1 MKRLLKHLLP
11 AMLALCMMLSC
22 LTLLVGAAVDDA
34 GRPILS
40 VKLYTP
46 RGTAVDASVV
56 VGELTAGEQSAATAV
71 KKKYSALGAVCLEEA
86 SLRYNCHSYAWV
98 ERDTELTSCWVDSVG
113 AFIQDGSYVRIAEP
127 EVGCIVVYYQT
138 MSIDLVTIHADGSE
152 TSESI
157 IYLRSLSHSGVV
169 TAVPTG
175 SRQLSAITV
184 ESKWG
189 RAGLFRHKGD
199 VCPYVME
206 EDLAERWLS
215 DTQVMRGRDGFSGV
229 EYYRFNADNYR
240 GLLLQDAATQPSVS
254 IRNGLWR
261 DTDGEIRYYV
271 QNEAQF
277 VGLVS
282 DSNGAYYYIDETK
295 KAVRGE
301 SRRVDRFRANRLLPV
316 GTWSFGEDG
325 AMTNAPTLLAGD
337 DMLNGLI
344 RLANGTVQYLQ
355 NGEPTFAGLVRSDA
369 GDYYFIGP
377 SKRALSNI
385 TYTFPTKYTNGLLPA
400 GTYTFDSTGKIA
412 QLPEL
417 LAGDDY
423 RNGLIRM
430 PNGKVQ
436 YFRNGQ
442 PAFAGLL
449 KSNAGDYYFIDPT
462 GQAVRNREYA
472 FSAQYAN
479 GLLPAG
485 TYIFDSTGKIA
496 QLPELLGGE
505 SLVNGLIRLPDNS
518 VQYLKDGVPTFAGL
532 VRSNVGDYYFIG
544 TSKRAVTGVRYT
556 FAASY
561 TNGLLPAGTYTF
573 DGAGKMTQV
582 PVLLAGTD
590 FMNGLVRLPDGK
602 VQYYVD
608 GKNTFAGLV
617 RSDAGDYYFIGPS
630 KRAVTDTTYTFP
642 DTYSNGL
649 LPAGTYT
656 FDGTGRITQLPELLG
671 GTDFMNGL
679 VRLPDG
685 TVQYFVDGTVTAA
698 GLVQSNAGDY
708 YFIDYTLQAVRNRR
722 YAFSRLKANGLL
734 PAGTYT
740 FDGTGRITQL
750 PELLSGQDC
759 LNGLVRMPDG
769 KVQFFEN
776 GVAAAAGL
784 VQSDAGD
791 YYFIGNTKRATMN
804 ATCNISEEETNGLLP
819 AGTYMTDGMGRV
831 IVNTTEAAETETEAV
846 ETETGAAETE
856 QEAAKKNR
864 TAMTRTAAAQSA
876 RCPGAVSY
884 RREGKQYG

>member
-1 MKRLLKHLLP
+1 
-11 AMLALCMMLSC
+11 MLALCMMLSC

-46 RGTAVDASVV
+46 RGTAVDASVT

-86 SLRYNCHSYAWV
+86 SLRYNCHSHAWV

-113 AFIQDGSYVRIAEP
+113 AFIRDGSYVRIAEP
-127 EVGCIVVYYQT
+127 EVGCIVVYYKT
-138 MSIDLVTIHADGSE
+138 MAIDLVTIHADGSE

-175 SRQLSAITV
+175 SRQLSDITV

-261 DTDGEIRYYV
+261 DRDGEIRYYV

-295 KAVRGE
+295 KAIRGE

-430 PNGKVQ
+430 PDGKVQ

-485 TYIFDSTGKIA
+485 TY
-496 QLPELLGGE
+496 
-505 SLVNGLIRLPDNS
+505 
-518 VQYLKDGVPTFAGL
+518 
-532 VRSNVGDYYFIG
+532 
-544 TSKRAVTGVRYT
+544 
-556 FAASY
+556 
-561 TNGLLPAGTYTF
+561 
-573 DGAGKMTQV
+573 
-582 PVLLAGTD
+582 
-590 FMNGLVRLPDGK
+590 
-602 VQYYVD
+602 
-608 GKNTFAGLV
+608 
-617 RSDAGDYYFIGPS
+617 
-630 KRAVTDTTYTFP
+630 
-642 DTYSNGL
+642 
-649 LPAGTYT
+649 T
-656 FDGTGRITQLPELLG
+656 FDGTGRITKLPELLG

-685 TVQYFVDGTVTAA
+685 TVQYFVDGTATAA

-722 YAFSRLKANGLL
+722 YAFSRLKASGLL

-831 IVNTTEAAETETEAV
+831 IVNTTGAVETETETV

-856 QEAAKKNR
+856 QEAA
-864 TAMTRTAAAQSA
+864 
-876 RCPGAVSY
+876 
-884 RREGKQYG
+884 

>member
-46 RGTAVDASVV
+46 RGTAVDASVT

-86 SLRYNCHSYAWV
+86 SLRYNCHSHAWV

-113 AFIQDGSYVRIAEP
+113 AFIRDGSYVRIAEP
-127 EVGCIVVYYQT
+127 EVGCIVVYYKT
-138 MSIDLVTIHADGSE
+138 MAIDLVTIHADGSE

-175 SRQLSAITV
+175 SRQLSDITV

-423 RNGLIRM
+423 RNGLVRM
-430 PNGKVQ
+430 PDGKVQ

-462 GQAVRNREYA
+462 DRQSGTGSMPSRRSMPTDCCPPEPISLTARARSHNCRSC
-472 FSAQYAN
+472 SAGRAW
-479 GLLPAG
+479 
-485 TYIFDSTGKIA
+485 STGWSA
-496 QLPELLGGE
+496 C
-505 SLVNGLIRLPDNS
+505 R
-518 VQYLKDGVPTFAGL
+518 
-532 VRSNVGDYYFIG
+532 
-544 TSKRAVTGVRYT
+544 
-556 FAASY
+556 
-561 TNGLLPAGTYTF
+561 
-573 DGAGKMTQV
+573 
-582 PVLLAGTD
+582 
-590 FMNGLVRLPDGK
+590 
-602 VQYYVD
+602 
-608 GKNTFAGLV
+608 
-617 RSDAGDYYFIGPS
+617 
-630 KRAVTDTTYTFP
+630 TTACST
-642 DTYSNGL
+642 
-649 LPAGTYT
+649 
-656 FDGTGRITQLPELLG
+656 
-671 GTDFMNGL
+671 
-679 VRLPDG
+679 
-685 TVQYFVDGTVTAA
+685 
-698 GLVQSNAGDY
+698 
-708 YFIDYTLQAVRNRR
+708 
-722 YAFSRLKANGLL
+722 
-734 PAGTYT
+734 
-740 FDGTGRITQL
+740 
-750 PELLSGQDC
+750 
-759 LNGLVRMPDG
+759 
-769 KVQFFEN
+769 
-776 GVAAAAGL
+776 
-784 VQSDAGD
+784 
-791 YYFIGNTKRATMN
+791 
-804 ATCNISEEETNGLLP
+804 
-819 AGTYMTDGMGRV
+819 
-831 IVNTTEAAETETEAV
+831 
-846 ETETGAAETE
+846 
-856 QEAAKKNR
+856 
-864 TAMTRTAAAQSA
+864 
-876 RCPGAVSY
+876 
-884 RREGKQYG
+884 

>member
-1 MKRLLKHLLP
+1 
-11 AMLALCMMLSC
+11 MLALCMMLSC

-46 RGTAVDASVV
+46 RGTAVDASVT

-86 SLRYNCHSYAWV
+86 SLRYNCHSHAWV
-98 ERDTELTSCWVDSVG
+98 ERDTELTTGWVDSVG

-127 EVGCIVVYYQT
+127 EVGCIVVYYKT

-175 SRQLSAITV
+175 SRQLPDITV

-189 RAGLFRHKGD
+189 KAGLFRHKGD

-430 PNGKVQ
+430 PDGKVQ

-685 TVQYFVDGTVTAA
+685 TVQYFVDGTATAA

-784 VQSDAGD
+784 VRSDAGD

-831 IVNTTEAAETETEAV
+831 IVNTT
-846 ETETGAAETE
+846 GAAETE
-856 QEAAKKNR
+856 QEAA
-864 TAMTRTAAAQSA
+864 
-876 RCPGAVSY
+876 
-884 RREGKQYG
+884 

>member
-1 MKRLLKHLLP
+1 
-11 AMLALCMMLSC
+11 MLALCMMLSC

-46 RGTAVDASVV
+46 RGTAVDASVT

-175 SRQLSAITV
+175 SRQLSDITV

-261 DTDGEIRYYV
+261 DRDGEIRYYV

-282 DSNGAYYYIDETK
+282 DSNGAYYYIGETK

-442 PAFAGLL
+442 PTFAGLL

-573 DGAGKMTQV
+573 DGAGKMTQM

-671 GTDFMNGL
+671 GTDFTNGL

-685 TVQYFVDGTVTAA
+685 KVQYFVDGTATAA

-831 IVNTTEAAETETEAV
+831 IVNTTGAV
-846 ETETGAAETE
+846 ETETEAAETE
-856 QEAAKKNR
+856 QEAA
-864 TAMTRTAAAQSA
+864 
-876 RCPGAVSY
+876 
-884 RREGKQYG
+884 

>member
-1 MKRLLKHLLP
+1 
-11 AMLALCMMLSC
+11 MLALCMMLSC

-46 RGTAVDASVV
+46 RGTAVDASVT

-86 SLRYNCHSYAWV
+86 SLRYNCHSHAWV
-98 ERDTELTSCWVDSVG
+98 ERDTELTTGWVDSVG

-127 EVGCIVVYYQT
+127 EVGCIVVYYKT

-175 SRQLSAITV
+175 SRQLPDITV

-430 PNGKVQ
+430 PDGKVQ

-685 TVQYFVDGTVTAA
+685 TVQYFVDGTATAA

-831 IVNTTEAAETETEAV
+831 IVNTTEAVETETETV

-856 QEAAKKNR
+856 QEAA
-864 TAMTRTAAAQSA
+864 
-876 RCPGAVSY
+876 
-884 RREGKQYG
+884 

>member
-46 RGTAVDASVV
+46 RGTAVDASVT

-127 EVGCIVVYYQT
+127 EVGCIVVYYKT

-157 IYLRSLSHSGVV
+157 IYLRSQSHSGVV

-175 SRQLSAITV
+175 SKQLSDITV

-206 EDLAERWLS
+206 EDLAESWLS

-423 RNGLIRM
+423 RNGLVRM
-430 PNGKVQ
+430 PDGKVQ

-679 VRLPDG
+679 VCLPDG
-685 TVQYFVDGTVTAA
+685 TVQYFVDGTATAA

-831 IVNTTEAAETETEAV
+831 IVNSTEAV

-856 QEAAKKNR
+856 QEAA
-864 TAMTRTAAAQSA
+864 
-876 RCPGAVSY
+876 
-884 RREGKQYG
+884 

>member
-22 LTLLVGAAVDDA
+22 LTLLVGAAVDNA

-46 RGTAVDASVV
+46 RGTAVDASVM

-71 KKKYSALGAVCLEEA
+71 KKKYSALGAVCMEEA

-98 ERDTELTSCWVDSVG
+98 ERDTELTTGWVDSVG
-113 AFIQDGSYVRIAEP
+113 AFIRDGSYVRIAEP
-127 EVGCIVVYYQT
+127 EVGCIVVYYKT

-157 IYLRSLSHSGVV
+157 LYLRSLSHSGVV

-175 SRQLSAITV
+175 SRQLSDITV

-485 TYIFDSTGKIA
+485 TY
-496 QLPELLGGE
+496 
-505 SLVNGLIRLPDNS
+505 
-518 VQYLKDGVPTFAGL
+518 
-532 VRSNVGDYYFIG
+532 
-544 TSKRAVTGVRYT
+544 
-556 FAASY
+556 
-561 TNGLLPAGTYTF
+561 
-573 DGAGKMTQV
+573 
-582 PVLLAGTD
+582 
-590 FMNGLVRLPDGK
+590 
-602 VQYYVD
+602 
-608 GKNTFAGLV
+608 
-617 RSDAGDYYFIGPS
+617 
-630 KRAVTDTTYTFP
+630 
-642 DTYSNGL
+642 
-649 LPAGTYT
+649 T

-685 TVQYFVDGTVTAA
+685 TVQYFVDGTATAA

-831 IVNTTEAAETETEAV
+831 IVNSTEAV
-846 ETETGAAETE
+846 ETETETVEPETGAAETE
-856 QEAAKKNR
+856 QEAA
-864 TAMTRTAAAQSA
+864 
-876 RCPGAVSY
+876 
-884 RREGKQYG
+884 

>member
-1 MKRLLKHLLP
+1 
-11 AMLALCMMLSC
+11 MLALCMMLSC

-46 RGTAVDASVV
+46 RGTAVDASVTI
-56 VGELTAGEQSAATAV
+56 GELTAGEQSAATAV

-152 TSESI
+152 TSESM

-175 SRQLSAITV
+175 SRQLSDITV

-423 RNGLIRM
+423 RNGLVRM

-449 KSNAGDYYFIDPT
+449 QSNAGDYYFIDPT

-685 TVQYFVDGTVTAA
+685 TVQYFVDGTATAA

-831 IVNTTEAAETETEAV
+831 IVNSTEAVETETETV

-856 QEAAKKNR
+856 QEAA
-864 TAMTRTAAAQSA
+864 
-876 RCPGAVSY
+876 
-884 RREGKQYG
+884 

>member
-46 RGTAVDASVV
+46 RGTAVDASVT

-71 KKKYSALGAVCLEEA
+71 KKKYSALGAVCMEEA

-175 SRQLSAITV
+175 SRQLSDITV

-261 DTDGEIRYYV
+261 DRDGEIRYYV

-430 PNGKVQ
+430 PDGKVQ

-685 TVQYFVDGTVTAA
+685 TVQYFVDGTATAA

-819 AGTYMTDGMGRV
+819 AGTYMTDRMGRV
-831 IVNTTEAAETETEAV
+831 IVNTTGAV

-856 QEAAKKNR
+856 QEAA
-864 TAMTRTAAAQSA
+864 
-876 RCPGAVSY
+876 
-884 RREGKQYG
+884 

>member
-46 RGTAVDASVV
+46 RGTAVDASVT

-175 SRQLSAITV
+175 SRQLSDITV

-532 VRSNVGDYYFIG
+532 VRSKVGDYYFIG

-685 TVQYFVDGTVTAA
+685 TVQYFVDGTATAA

-831 IVNTTEAAETETEAV
+831 IVNSTEAVETETETV

-856 QEAAKKNR
+856 QEAA
-864 TAMTRTAAAQSA
+864 
-876 RCPGAVSY
+876 
-884 RREGKQYG
+884 

>member
-46 RGTAVDASVV
+46 RGTAVDAFVT

-86 SLRYNCHSYAWV
+86 SLRYNCHSHAWV
-98 ERDTELTSCWVDSVG
+98 ERDTELTTGWVDSVG

-127 EVGCIVVYYQT
+127 EVGCIVVYYKT

-175 SRQLSAITV
+175 SRQLPDITV

-301 SRRVDRFRANRLLPV
+301 SRRVDRFRANRLLSV

-430 PNGKVQ
+430 PDGKVQ

-685 TVQYFVDGTVTAA
+685 TVQYFVDGTATAA

-831 IVNTTEAAETETEAV
+831 IVNTT
-846 ETETGAAETE
+846 GAAETE
-856 QEAAKKNR
+856 QEAA
-864 TAMTRTAAAQSA
+864 
-876 RCPGAVSY
+876 
-884 RREGKQYG
+884 

>member
-1 MKRLLKHLLP
+1 
-11 AMLALCMMLSC
+11 MLALCMMLSC

-46 RGTAVDASVV
+46 RGTAVDASVT

-86 SLRYNCHSYAWV
+86 SLRYNCHSHAWV
-98 ERDTELTSCWVDSVG
+98 ERDTELTTGWVDSVG

-127 EVGCIVVYYQT
+127 EVGCIVVYYKT

-175 SRQLSAITV
+175 SRQLPDITV

-261 DTDGEIRYYV
+261 DRDGEIRYYV

-430 PNGKVQ
+430 PDGKVQ

-685 TVQYFVDGTVTAA
+685 TVQYFVDGTATAA

-722 YAFSRLKANGLL
+722 YAFSRLKTNGLL

-831 IVNTTEAAETETEAV
+831 IVNTTEAVETETETV

-856 QEAAKKNR
+856 QEAA
-864 TAMTRTAAAQSA
+864 
-876 RCPGAVSY
+876 
-884 RREGKQYG
+884 

>member
-46 RGTAVDASVV
+46 RGTAVDASVT

-175 SRQLSAITV
+175 SRQLSDITV

-240 GLLLQDAATQPSVS
+240 GLLLQDAATRPSVS

-261 DTDGEIRYYV
+261 DRDGEIRYYV

-417 LAGDDY
+417 PHPDAERQGAVFPERTAGICRSFEEQCGRLLLY
-423 RNGLIRM
+423 RPHR
-430 PNGKVQ
+430 
-436 YFRNGQ
+436 
-442 PAFAGLL
+442 
-449 KSNAGDYYFIDPT
+449 T
-462 GQAVRNREYA
+462 G
-472 FSAQYAN
+472 S
-479 GLLPAG
+479 
-485 TYIFDSTGKIA
+485 
-496 QLPELLGGE
+496 PEQGVCLLG
-505 SLVNGLIRLPDNS
+505 
-518 VQYLKDGVPTFAGL
+518 
-532 VRSNVGDYYFIG
+532 
-544 TSKRAVTGVRYT
+544 AVC
-556 FAASY
+556 
-561 TNGLLPAGTYTF
+561 
-573 DGAGKMTQV
+573 Q
-582 PVLLAGTD
+582 
-590 FMNGLVRLPDGK
+590 
-602 VQYYVD
+602 
-608 GKNTFAGLV
+608 
-617 RSDAGDYYFIGPS
+617 
-630 KRAVTDTTYTFP
+630 
-642 DTYSNGL
+642 
-649 LPAGTYT
+649 
-656 FDGTGRITQLPELLG
+656 
-671 GTDFMNGL
+671 
-679 VRLPDG
+679 
-685 TVQYFVDGTVTAA
+685 
-698 GLVQSNAGDY
+698 
-708 YFIDYTLQAVRNRR
+708 
-722 YAFSRLKANGLL
+722 
-734 PAGTYT
+734 
-740 FDGTGRITQL
+740 
-750 PELLSGQDC
+750 
-759 LNGLVRMPDG
+759 
-769 KVQFFEN
+769 
-776 GVAAAAGL
+776 
-784 VQSDAGD
+784 
-791 YYFIGNTKRATMN
+791 
-804 ATCNISEEETNGLLP
+804 
-819 AGTYMTDGMGRV
+819 
-831 IVNTTEAAETETEAV
+831 
-846 ETETGAAETE
+846 
-856 QEAAKKNR
+856 
-864 TAMTRTAAAQSA
+864 RTAA
-876 RCPGAVSY
+876 
-884 RREGKQYG
+884 RRNLYL

>member
-46 RGTAVDASVV
+46 RGTAVDASVT

-86 SLRYNCHSYAWV
+86 SLRYNCHSHAWV
-98 ERDTELTSCWVDSVG
+98 ERDTELTTGWVDSVG

-127 EVGCIVVYYQT
+127 EVGCIVVYYKT

-175 SRQLSAITV
+175 SRQLPDITV

-206 EDLAERWLS
+206 EDLAERWLN

-423 RNGLIRM
+423 RNGLVRM
-430 PNGKVQ
+430 PDGKVQ

-685 TVQYFVDGTVTAA
+685 TVQYFVDGTATAA

-784 VQSDAGD
+784 VRSDAGD

-831 IVNTTEAAETETEAV
+831 IVNTTEAVETETETV

-856 QEAAKKNR
+856 QEAA
-864 TAMTRTAAAQSA
+864 
-876 RCPGAVSY
+876 
-884 RREGKQYG
+884 

>member
-46 RGTAVDASVV
+46 RGTAVDASVT

-71 KKKYSALGAVCLEEA
+71 KKKYSTLGAVCLEEA

-98 ERDTELTSCWVDSVG
+98 EQDTKLTTGWVDSVG
-113 AFIQDGSYVRIAEP
+113 AFIRDGSYVRIAEP
-127 EVGCIVVYYQT
+127 EVGCIVVYYKT

-157 IYLRSLSHSGVV
+157 IYLRSQSHSGVV

-175 SRQLSAITV
+175 SRQLSDITV

-206 EDLAERWLS
+206 EDLAESWLS

-400 GTYTFDSTGKIA
+400 GTYTFDSAGKIA

-430 PNGKVQ
+430 PDGKVQ

-685 TVQYFVDGTVTAA
+685 TVQYFVDGTATAA

-750 PELLSGQDC
+750 PELLRGQDC

-831 IVNTTEAAETETEAV
+831 IVNTTGAV
-846 ETETGAAETE
+846 ETETEAAETE
-856 QEAAKKNR
+856 QEAA
-864 TAMTRTAAAQSA
+864 
-876 RCPGAVSY
+876 
-884 RREGKQYG
+884 

>member
-46 RGTAVDASVV
+46 RGTAVDASVT

-71 KKKYSALGAVCLEEA
+71 KKKYSALGAVCMEEA

-175 SRQLSAITV
+175 SRQLSDITV

-671 GTDFMNGL
+671 GTDFTNGL

-685 TVQYFVDGTVTAA
+685 TVQYFVGGTATAA

-831 IVNTTEAAETETEAV
+831 IVNTTEVV

-856 QEAAKKNR
+856 QEAA
-864 TAMTRTAAAQSA
+864 
-876 RCPGAVSY
+876 
-884 RREGKQYG
+884 

>member
-46 RGTAVDASVV
+46 RGTAVDASVT

-175 SRQLSAITV
+175 SRQLSDITV

-261 DTDGEIRYYV
+261 DRDGEIRYYV

-423 RNGLIRM
+423 RNGLVRM
-430 PNGKVQ
+430 PDGKVQ

-442 PAFAGLL
+442 PTFAGLL

-472 FSAQYAN
+472 FSVQYAN

-685 TVQYFVDGTVTAA
+685 TVQYFVDGTATAA

-831 IVNTTEAAETETEAV
+831 IVNSTEAVETETETV

-856 QEAAKKNR
+856 QEAA
-864 TAMTRTAAAQSA
+864 
-876 RCPGAVSY
+876 
-884 RREGKQYG
+884 

>member
-46 RGTAVDASVV
+46 RGTAVDASVT

-175 SRQLSAITV
+175 SRQLSDITV

-261 DTDGEIRYYV
+261 DRDGEIRYYV

-671 GTDFMNGL
+671 GTDFTNGL

-685 TVQYFVDGTVTAA
+685 KVQYFVDGTATAA

-831 IVNTTEAAETETEAV
+831 IVNTTEVV

-856 QEAAKKNR
+856 QEAA
-864 TAMTRTAAAQSA
+864 
-876 RCPGAVSY
+876 
-884 RREGKQYG
+884 

>member
-1 MKRLLKHLLP
+1 
-11 AMLALCMMLSC
+11 MLALCMMLSC

-46 RGTAVDASVV
+46 RGTAVDASVT

-175 SRQLSAITV
+175 SRQLSDITV

-325 AMTNAPTLLAGD
+325 AMTNAPALLAGD

-400 GTYTFDSTGKIA
+400 GTYT
-412 QLPEL
+412 
-417 LAGDDY
+417 
-423 RNGLIRM
+423 
-430 PNGKVQ
+430 
-436 YFRNGQ
+436 
-442 PAFAGLL
+442 
-449 KSNAGDYYFIDPT
+449 
-462 GQAVRNREYA
+462 
-472 FSAQYAN
+472 
-479 GLLPAG
+479 
-485 TYIFDSTGKIA
+485 FDSTGKIA

-685 TVQYFVDGTVTAA
+685 TVQYFVDGTATAA

-831 IVNTTEAAETETEAV
+831 IVNTTETV

-856 QEAAKKNR
+856 QEAA
-864 TAMTRTAAAQSA
+864 
-876 RCPGAVSY
+876 
-884 RREGKQYG
+884 

>member
-46 RGTAVDASVV
+46 RGTAVDASVT

-175 SRQLSAITV
+175 SRQLSDITV

-295 KAVRGE
+295 KAVRRE

-430 PNGKVQ
+430 PDGKVQ

-685 TVQYFVDGTVTAA
+685 KVQYFVDGTATAA

-831 IVNTTEAAETETEAV
+831 IVNTTGAV

-856 QEAAKKNR
+856 QEAA
-864 TAMTRTAAAQSA
+864 
-876 RCPGAVSY
+876 
-884 RREGKQYG
+884 

>member
-46 RGTAVDASVV
+46 RGTAVDASVT

-98 ERDTELTSCWVDSVG
+98 ERDTELTTGWVDSVG

-127 EVGCIVVYYQT
+127 EVGCIVVYYKT

-175 SRQLSAITV
+175 SRQLSDITV

-206 EDLAERWLS
+206 EDLAESWLS

-325 AMTNAPTLLAGD
+325 TMTNAPTLLAGD

-400 GTYTFDSTGKIA
+400 GTYTFDSAGKIA

-423 RNGLIRM
+423 RNGLVRM
-430 PNGKVQ
+430 PDGKVQ

-685 TVQYFVDGTVTAA
+685 TVQYFVDGTATAA

-831 IVNTTEAAETETEAV
+831 IVNS
-846 ETETGAAETE
+846 TGAAETE
-856 QEAAKKNR
+856 QEAA
-864 TAMTRTAAAQSA
+864 
-876 RCPGAVSY
+876 
-884 RREGKQYG
+884 

>member
-46 RGTAVDASVV
+46 RGTAVDASVT

-71 KKKYSALGAVCLEEA
+71 KKKYSALGAVCMEEA

-127 EVGCIVVYYQT
+127 EVGCIVVYYKT

-175 SRQLSAITV
+175 SRQLSDITV

-301 SRRVDRFRANRLLPV
+301 LRRVDRFRANRLLPV

-449 KSNAGDYYFIDPT
+449 QSNAGDYYFIDPT

-685 TVQYFVDGTVTAA
+685 TVQYFVDGTATAA
-698 GLVQSNAGDY
+698 GLVRSNAGDY

-750 PELLSGQDC
+750 PELLRGQDC

-831 IVNTTEAAETETEAV
+831 IVNSTEAVETETETV

-856 QEAAKKNR
+856 QEAA
-864 TAMTRTAAAQSA
+864 
-876 RCPGAVSY
+876 
-884 RREGKQYG
+884 

>member
-46 RGTAVDASVV
+46 RGTAVDASVT

-175 SRQLSAITV
+175 SRQLSDITV

-189 RAGLFRHKGD
+189 RAGLFRHRGD

-261 DTDGEIRYYV
+261 DRDGEIRYYV

-573 DGAGKMTQV
+573 DGAGKMTQM

-590 FMNGLVRLPDGK
+590 FMNGLVLLPDGK

-685 TVQYFVDGTVTAA
+685 TVQYFVDGTATAA

-831 IVNTTEAAETETEAV
+831 IVNTTETV

-856 QEAAKKNR
+856 QEAA
-864 TAMTRTAAAQSA
+864 
-876 RCPGAVSY
+876 
-884 RREGKQYG
+884 

>member
-46 RGTAVDASVV
+46 RGTAVDASVT

-169 TAVPTG
+169 TAVPAG

-261 DTDGEIRYYV
+261 DRDGEIRYYV

-685 TVQYFVDGTVTAA
+685 TVQYFVDGTATAA

-750 PELLSGQDC
+750 PELLRGQDC

-831 IVNTTEAAETETEAV
+831 IVNTTEAV

-856 QEAAKKNR
+856 QEAA
-864 TAMTRTAAAQSA
+864 
-876 RCPGAVSY
+876 
-884 RREGKQYG
+884 

>member
-1 MKRLLKHLLP
+1 
-11 AMLALCMMLSC
+11 MLALCMMLSC

-46 RGTAVDASVV
+46 RGTAVDASVM

-71 KKKYSALGAVCLEEA
+71 KKKYSALGAVCMEEA

-98 ERDTELTSCWVDSVG
+98 ERDTELTTGWVDSVG
-113 AFIQDGSYVRIAEP
+113 AFIRDGSYVRIAEP
-127 EVGCIVVYYQT
+127 EVGCIVVYYKT

-175 SRQLSAITV
+175 SRQLSDITV

-206 EDLAERWLS
+206 EDLAESWLS

-423 RNGLIRM
+423 RNGLVRM
-430 PNGKVQ
+430 PDGKVQ

-685 TVQYFVDGTVTAA
+685 TVQYFVDGTATAA

-819 AGTYMTDGMGRV
+819 AGTYMTDGMGKV
-831 IVNTTEAAETETEAV
+831 IVNSTEAAETETETV
-846 ETETGAAETE
+846 EPETGAAETE
-856 QEAAKKNR
+856 QEAA
-864 TAMTRTAAAQSA
+864 
-876 RCPGAVSY
+876 
-884 RREGKQYG
+884 

>member
-46 RGTAVDASVV
+46 RGTAVDASVT

-261 DTDGEIRYYV
+261 DRDGEIRYYV

-316 GTWSFGEDG
+316 GTWSFGENG

-685 TVQYFVDGTVTAA
+685 TVQYFVDGTATAA

-831 IVNTTEAAETETEAV
+831 IVNTTEAV

-856 QEAAKKNR
+856 QEAA
-864 TAMTRTAAAQSA
+864 
-876 RCPGAVSY
+876 
-884 RREGKQYG
+884 

>member
-1 MKRLLKHLLP
+1 
-11 AMLALCMMLSC
+11 MLALCMMLSC

-46 RGTAVDASVV
+46 RGTAVDASVT

-86 SLRYNCHSYAWV
+86 SLRYNCHSHAWV
-98 ERDTELTSCWVDSVG
+98 ERDTELTTGWVDSVG

-127 EVGCIVVYYQT
+127 EVGCIVVYYKT

-175 SRQLSAITV
+175 SRQLPDITV

-430 PNGKVQ
+430 PDGKVQ

-685 TVQYFVDGTVTAA
+685 TVQYFVDGTATAA

-784 VQSDAGD
+784 VRSDAGD

-831 IVNTTEAAETETEAV
+831 IVNTT
-846 ETETGAAETE
+846 GAAETE
-856 QEAAKKNR
+856 QEAA
-864 TAMTRTAAAQSA
+864 
-876 RCPGAVSY
+876 
-884 RREGKQYG
+884 

>member
-46 RGTAVDASVV
+46 RGTAVDASVT

-175 SRQLSAITV
+175 SRQLSDITV

-261 DTDGEIRYYV
+261 DRDGEIRYYV

-573 DGAGKMTQV
+573 DGAGKMTQM

-685 TVQYFVDGTVTAA
+685 TAQYFVDGTATAA

-831 IVNTTEAAETETEAV
+831 IVNTTGAV

-856 QEAAKKNR
+856 QKAA
-864 TAMTRTAAAQSA
+864 
-876 RCPGAVSY
+876 
-884 RREGKQYG
+884 

>member
-46 RGTAVDASVV
+46 RGTAVDASVT

-86 SLRYNCHSYAWV
+86 SLRYNCHSHAWV
-98 ERDTELTSCWVDSVG
+98 ERDTELTTGWVDSVG

-175 SRQLSAITV
+175 SRQLSDITV

-430 PNGKVQ
+430 PDGKVQ

-685 TVQYFVDGTVTAA
+685 TVQYFVDGTATAA

-784 VQSDAGD
+784 VRSDAGD

-831 IVNTTEAAETETEAV
+831 IVNTT
-846 ETETGAAETE
+846 GAAETE
-856 QEAAKKNR
+856 QEAA
-864 TAMTRTAAAQSA
+864 
-876 RCPGAVSY
+876 
-884 RREGKQYG
+884 

>member
-46 RGTAVDASVV
+46 RGTAVDASVA

-86 SLRYNCHSYAWV
+86 SLRYNCHSHAWV
-98 ERDTELTSCWVDSVG
+98 ERDTELTTGWVDSVG

-127 EVGCIVVYYQT
+127 EVGCIVVYYKT

-175 SRQLSAITV
+175 SRQLPDITV

-423 RNGLIRM
+423 RNGLVRM
-430 PNGKVQ
+430 PDGKVQ

-685 TVQYFVDGTVTAA
+685 TVQYFVDGTATAA

-831 IVNTTEAAETETEAV
+831 IVNTTEVV

-856 QEAAKKNR
+856 QEAA
-864 TAMTRTAAAQSA
+864 
-876 RCPGAVSY
+876 
-884 RREGKQYG
+884 

>member
-46 RGTAVDASVV
+46 RGTAVDASVTI
-56 VGELTAGEQSAATAV
+56 GELTAGEQSAATAV

-175 SRQLSAITV
+175 SRQLSDITV

-423 RNGLIRM
+423 RNGLVRM

-449 KSNAGDYYFIDPT
+449 QSNAGDYYFIDPT

-685 TVQYFVDGTVTAA
+685 TVQYFVDGTATAA

-831 IVNTTEAAETETEAV
+831 IVNSTEAVETETETV

-856 QEAAKKNR
+856 QEAA
-864 TAMTRTAAAQSA
+864 
-876 RCPGAVSY
+876 
-884 RREGKQYG
+884 

>member
-46 RGTAVDASVV
+46 RGTAVDASVT

-152 TSESI
+152 TSDSI

-175 SRQLSAITV
+175 SRQLSDITV

-685 TVQYFVDGTVTAA
+685 TVQYFVDGTATAA

-831 IVNTTEAAETETEAV
+831 IVNSTEAV
-846 ETETGAAETE
+846 ETETETVEPETGVAETE
-856 QEAAKKNR
+856 QEAA
-864 TAMTRTAAAQSA
+864 
-876 RCPGAVSY
+876 
-884 RREGKQYG
+884 

>member
-46 RGTAVDASVV
+46 RGTAVDASVT

-98 ERDTELTSCWVDSVG
+98 EQDTELTSGWVDSVG
-113 AFIQDGSYVRIAEP
+113 AFIRDGSYVRIAEP
-127 EVGCIVVYYQT
+127 EVGCIVVYYKT

-157 IYLRSLSHSGVV
+157 IYLRSQSHSGVV

-175 SRQLSAITV
+175 SRQLSDITV

-206 EDLAERWLS
+206 EDLAESWLS

-261 DTDGEIRYYV
+261 DMDGEIRYYV

-316 GTWSFGEDG
+316 GTWFFGEDG

-355 NGEPTFAGLVRSDA
+355 NGKPTFAGLVRSDA

-423 RNGLIRM
+423 RNGLVRM
-430 PNGKVQ
+430 PDGKVQ

-642 DTYSNGL
+642 DAYSNGL

-685 TVQYFVDGTVTAA
+685 TVQYFVDGTATAA

-750 PELLSGQDC
+750 PELLRGQDC

-831 IVNTTEAAETETEAV
+831 IVNSTGAVETETETV

-856 QEAAKKNR
+856 QEAA
-864 TAMTRTAAAQSA
+864 
-876 RCPGAVSY
+876 
-884 RREGKQYG
+884 

>member
-46 RGTAVDASVV
+46 RGTAVDASVT

-175 SRQLSAITV
+175 SRQLSDITV

-685 TVQYFVDGTVTAA
+685 TVQYFVDGTATAA

-831 IVNTTEAAETETEAV
+831 IVNTTEAVETETETV
-846 ETETGAAETE
+846 ETE
-856 QEAAKKNR
+856 QEAA
-864 TAMTRTAAAQSA
+864 
-876 RCPGAVSY
+876 
-884 RREGKQYG
+884 

>member
-46 RGTAVDASVV
+46 RGTAVDASVT

-86 SLRYNCHSYAWV
+86 SLRYNCHSHAWV
-98 ERDTELTSCWVDSVG
+98 ERDTELTTGWVDSVG

-127 EVGCIVVYYQT
+127 EVGCIVVYYKT

-175 SRQLSAITV
+175 SRQLPDITV

-337 DMLNGLI
+337 DMI

-430 PNGKVQ
+430 PDGKVQ

-518 VQYLKDGVPTFAGL
+518 VQYLKDGTA
-532 VRSNVGDYYFIG
+532 
-544 TSKRAVTGVRYT
+544 
-556 FAASY
+556 
-561 TNGLLPAGTYTF
+561 
-573 DGAGKMTQV
+573 
-582 PVLLAGTD
+582 
-590 FMNGLVRLPDGK
+590 
-602 VQYYVD
+602 
-608 GKNTFAGLV
+608 
-617 RSDAGDYYFIGPS
+617 
-630 KRAVTDTTYTFP
+630 
-642 DTYSNGL
+642 
-649 LPAGTYT
+649 
-656 FDGTGRITQLPELLG
+656 
-671 GTDFMNGL
+671 
-679 VRLPDG
+679 
-685 TVQYFVDGTVTAA
+685 TAA

-784 VQSDAGD
+784 VRSDAGD

-831 IVNTTEAAETETEAV
+831 IVNTTEAVETETETV

-856 QEAAKKNR
+856 QEAA
-864 TAMTRTAAAQSA
+864 
-876 RCPGAVSY
+876 
-884 RREGKQYG
+884 

>member
-46 RGTAVDASVV
+46 RGTAVDASVT

-152 TSESI
+152 TSDSI

-175 SRQLSAITV
+175 SRQLSDITV

-261 DTDGEIRYYV
+261 DRDGEIRYYV

-472 FSAQYAN
+472 FSAQYVN

-685 TVQYFVDGTVTAA
+685 TVQYFVDGTATAA

-750 PELLSGQDC
+750 PELLRGQDC

-769 KVQFFEN
+769 KVQFFKN

-831 IVNTTEAAETETEAV
+831 IVNTTEAV

-856 QEAAKKNR
+856 QEAA
-864 TAMTRTAAAQSA
+864 
-876 RCPGAVSY
+876 
-884 RREGKQYG
+884 

>member
-46 RGTAVDASVV
+46 RGTAVDASVT

-175 SRQLSAITV
+175 SRQLSDITV

-261 DTDGEIRYYV
+261 DRDGEIRYYV

-423 RNGLIRM
+423 RNGLVRM
-430 PNGKVQ
+430 PDGKVQ

-442 PAFAGLL
+442 SAFAGLV

-685 TVQYFVDGTVTAA
+685 TVQYFVDGTATAA

-784 VQSDAGD
+784 VRSDAGD

-831 IVNTTEAAETETEAV
+831 IVNTTGAVETETETV

-856 QEAAKKNR
+856 QEAA
-864 TAMTRTAAAQSA
+864 
-876 RCPGAVSY
+876 
-884 RREGKQYG
+884 

>member
-46 RGTAVDASVV
+46 RGTAVDASVT

-175 SRQLSAITV
+175 SRQLSDITV

-261 DTDGEIRYYV
+261 DRDGEIRYYV

-472 FSAQYAN
+472 FSVQYAN

-685 TVQYFVDGTVTAA
+685 TVQYFVDGTATAA

-831 IVNTTEAAETETEAV
+831 IVNSTEAVETETETV

-856 QEAAKKNR
+856 QEAA
-864 TAMTRTAAAQSA
+864 
-876 RCPGAVSY
+876 
-884 RREGKQYG
+884 